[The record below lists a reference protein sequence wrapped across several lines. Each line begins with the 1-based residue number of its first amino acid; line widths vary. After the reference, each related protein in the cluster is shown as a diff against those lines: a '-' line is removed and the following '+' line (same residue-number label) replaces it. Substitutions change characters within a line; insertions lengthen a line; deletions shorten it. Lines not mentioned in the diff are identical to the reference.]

1 MVWHRYL
8 LKSILCL
15 MVIFGCVA
23 CQNTAIKK
31 EASIPKT
38 DKVILKV
45 PMIKQEPELAN
56 GCEVTSLAM
65 LLRYAGVQ
73 VDKMTLADEIRKDET
88 PIEYGEE
95 GHIVSWG
102 NPHLGF
108 VGDITFNE
116 HAVLLTG
123 YDKTHGYIHN
133 PLTGEKYQVINKEQ
147 LIKVWNE
154 MGNMAVSY
162 R

>member
-45 PMIKQEPELAN
+45 PMIKQEPELA
-56 GCEVTSLAM
+56 
-65 LLRYAGVQ
+65 
-73 VDKMTLADEIRKDET
+73 K
-88 PIEYGEE
+88 
-95 GHIVSWG
+95 IVSWG